1 MTIKQVRY
9 YIFLKDVFILAI
21 TAFGGPQAHIALFI
35 EKLVNKRG
43 YLNEKELMELNA
55 LCQILPGPTSTQT
68 ITAIG
73 FRVGGIP
80 LAYLS
85 LLIWALPAV
94 CIMILLALGFT
105 FLGSQRI
112 FIDMT
117 HYIQPMAV
125 GFIAYA
131 GYKISVAVI
140 DSKSGVLV
148 MVLSAIISYLY
159 ASPYLFP
166 VLLGLGGLTTAL
178 KYKRQPIVEKT
189 DPLKIKWDGF
199 LLWAG
204 ILVVAG
210 ILATVTKFPHLKL
223 FENFYRNGSMIF
235 GGGQVLIPLLYTEFV
250 EFKHFL
256 SSSEFLS
263 GYGFAQAVPGPVFS
277 FSAFIGTLSKSVEEY
292 GTIGK
297 ILGGFCAAAGIFL
310 PGTFLIFFVYRFW
323 EALKRYRIVRASLE
337 GITAASSGMVVAAAL
352 LLFSPL
358 PLNWYNP
365 TIVIGTFALLQF
377 SKIPAPFIILG
388 GLLLGAA
395 F

>member
-35 EKLVNKRG
+35 EKLVDKRG

-85 LLIWALPAV
+85 LLIWCIPAV
-94 CIMILLALGFT
+94 TIMILLALGFT
-105 FLGSQRI
+105 FLGSQSI

-131 GYKISVAVI
+131 GYKISIAVI

-166 VLLGLGGLTTAL
+166 VLLILGGLTTAI

-189 DPLKIKWDGF
+189 EPLRIKWDGF
-199 LLWAG
+199 FLWAG
-204 ILVVAG
+204 ILLLAG
-210 ILATVTKFPHLKL
+210 VLATVTKVAPIKL

-235 GGGQVLIPLLYTEFV
+235 GGGQVLIPLLYAEFV

-256 SSSEFLS
+256 SSAEFLS

-277 FSAFIGTLSKSVEEY
+277 FSAFIGSLSMREY
-292 GTIGK
+292 GTLGK
-297 ILGGFCAAAGIFL
+297 ILGGLSAAAGIFL

-323 EALKRYRIVRASLE
+323 EGLKRYRIVRASLE

-358 PLNWYNP
+358 PINWYNP

-377 SKIPAPFIILG
+377 SRIPAPFIILG
-388 GLLLGAA
+388 GLLLGVV

>member
-9 YIFLKDVFILAI
+9 YIFLRDVIVLSV
-21 TAFGGPQAHIALFI
+21 TAFGGPQVHIALFI
-35 EKLVNKRG
+35 DKLVQQRG
-43 YLNEKELMELNA
+43 YLSEKELMELNA

-73 FRVGGIP
+73 FRVGGLP

-85 LLIWALPAV
+85 LLIWVLPAIT
-94 CIMILLALGFT
+94 IMLVLALGFT
-105 FLGSQRI
+105 FLGSQSVL
-112 FIDMT
+112 IDMT

-131 GYKISVAVI
+131 ALRISTAVI
-140 DSKSGVLV
+140 ESKSGILV
-148 MVLSAIISYLY
+148 MVLSAIISFLY
-159 ASPYLFP
+159 ASPFLFP
-166 VLLGLGGLTTAL
+166 VLIILGGLTTAL

-189 DPLKIKWDGF
+189 EPLKIKWDGF
-199 LLWAG
+199 ILWAG
-204 ILVVAG
+204 IFIAAAVIG
-210 ILATVTKFPHLKL
+210 GVTKLAPVIL

-235 GGGQVLIPLLYTEFV
+235 GGGQVLIPLLHTEFV

-256 SSSEFLS
+256 SSQEFLA

-277 FSAFIGTLSKSVEEY
+277 FSAFIGALSMREYSTLEKI
-292 GTIGK
+292 IGG
-297 ILGGFCAAAGIFL
+297 ISAAAGIFL

-323 EALKRYRIVRASLE
+323 EGLKRYRIVRASLE

-352 LLFSPL
+352 LLFIPL
-358 PLNWYNP
+358 PMAWYNP
-365 TIVIGTFALLQF
+365 TIVIVTFATLQF
-377 SKIPAPFIILG
+377 TKLPSPLIILG
-388 GLLLGAA
+388 GLILGLV

>member
-1 MTIKQVRY
+1 MFT
-9 YIFLKDVFILAI
+9 LAV
-21 TAFGGPQAHIALFI
+21 TAFGGPQVHIALFI
-35 EKLVNKRG
+35 ERLVDKRG
-43 YLNEKELMELNA
+43 YLSEKELMELNA

-85 LLIWALPAV
+85 LLIWVLPAV
-94 CIMILLALGFT
+94 CIMIILAIGFT
-105 FLGSQRI
+105 FLGSEHV
-112 FIDMT
+112 FINMT

-131 GYKISVAVI
+131 GYKISIAVI
-140 DSKSGVLV
+140 DSKSGILV
-148 MVLSAIISYLY
+148 MILSAILSYLY
-159 ASPYLFP
+159 ASPFLFP
-166 VLLGLGGLTTAL
+166 ILLILGGLTTAI
-178 KYKRQPIVEKT
+178 KYKKQPIVEKT

-199 LLWAG
+199 ILWGGVLVLAA
-204 ILVVAG
+204 ILG
-210 ILATVTKFPHLKL
+210 KITNSPTIKL
-223 FENFYRNGSMIF
+223 FENFYRNGSLIF

-277 FSAFIGTLSKSVEEY
+277 FSSFIGSLSMREY
-292 GTIGK
+292 GSLGK
-297 ILGGFCAAAGIFL
+297 IIGGLTAAAGIFL

-323 EALKRYRIVRASLE
+323 EGLKRYRIVRASLE

-352 LLFSPL
+352 LLFTPL
-358 PLNWYNP
+358 EVNWYNP
-365 TIVIGTFALLQF
+365 TIVIGTFAMLQF
-377 SKIPAPFIILG
+377 TKWPPPFIILG
-388 GLLLGAA
+388 GLLLGVI

>member
-1 MTIKQVRY
+1 M
-9 YIFLKDVFILAI
+9 ILAV
-21 TAFGGPQAHIALFI
+21 TAFGGPQVHIALFI
-35 EKLVNKRG
+35 EKLVEKRG
-43 YLNEKELMELNA
+43 YLSEKELMELNA

-73 FRVGGIP
+73 FKIGGLP

-85 LLIWALPAV
+85 LLVWCLPAV
-94 CIMILLALGFT
+94 VIMILLALGFT
-105 FLGSQRI
+105 FLGSQNI

-148 MVLSAIISYLY
+148 MLLSAIVSYLY

-166 VLLGLGGLTTAL
+166 FLLILGGLITAL
-178 KYKRQPIVEKT
+178 KYKKQPIVEKT
-189 DPLKIKWDGF
+189 EPLVIKWDGF
-199 LLWAG
+199 ILWAG
-204 ILVVAG
+204 ILIVAG
-210 ILATVTKFPHLKL
+210 GLATFTNLAPIKL
-223 FENFYRNGSMIF
+223 FENFYRNGSLIF

-277 FSAFIGTLSKSVEEY
+277 FSAFIGSLSMREY
-292 GTIGK
+292 GIVGK
-297 ILGGFCAAAGIFL
+297 VIGGFSAAIGIFL

-323 EALKRYRIVRASLE
+323 EGLKRYRIVRASLE
-337 GITAASSGMVVAAAL
+337 GVTAASSGMVVAAAL

-358 PLNWYNP
+358 PAVWYNP

-377 SKIPAPFIILG
+377 TKIPSPFIILG
-388 GLLLGAA
+388 GLFLGLV

>member
-1 MTIKQVRY
+1 LTIKQVRY

-35 EKLVNKRG
+35 EKLVDKRG

-85 LLIWALPAV
+85 LLIWCIPAV
-94 CIMILLALGFT
+94 TIMIFLALGFT
-105 FLGSQRI
+105 FLGSQSI

-131 GYKISVAVI
+131 GYKISIAVI

-166 VLLGLGGLTTAL
+166 VLLILGGLTTAI

-189 DPLKIKWDGF
+189 EPLRIKWDGF
-199 LLWAG
+199 FLWAG
-204 ILVVAG
+204 ILLLAG
-210 ILATVTKFPHLKL
+210 VLATVTNVAPIKL

-277 FSAFIGTLSKSVEEY
+277 FSAFIGSLSMREY
-292 GTIGK
+292 GTLGK
-297 ILGGFCAAAGIFL
+297 ILGGLSAAAGIFL

-323 EALKRYRIVRASLE
+323 QGLKRYRIVRASLE

-358 PLNWYNP
+358 PMHWYNP

-388 GLLLGAA
+388 GLLLGVV